1 MGIGFSILLLAAGA
15 ILAFA
20 VKATTIGG
28 MDVSTV
34 GYILMAAGVI
44 GLLWSIFLVNRSRRL
59 VVVDPRHSV
68 ADTVVTRSP
77 VVETRP
83 VAETTPVV
91 EDVRRGD
98 GL

>member
-1 MGIGFSILLLAAGA
+1 MGIGISILLLAAGA

-20 VKATTIGG
+20 VKASTILG
-28 MDVSTV
+28 MDASTV

-44 GLLWSIFLVNRSRRL
+44 GVIWSAYVLNRTRRV

-68 ADTVVTRSP
+68 ADTVVTQGA
-77 VVETRP
+77 VVEPAR
-83 VAETTPVV
+83 PVV
-91 EDVRRGD
+91 EDVRRVD

>member
-20 VKATTIGG
+20 VKATTIMGT
-28 MDVSTV
+28 DVSTV
-34 GYILMAAGVI
+34 GFILMAAGVL
-44 GLLWSIFLVNRSRRL
+44 GLIWSVFLVSRSRRL

-68 ADTVVTRSP
+68 ADTVVTR
-77 VVETRP
+77 TP
-83 VAETTPVV
+83 VAEPAVPVV

>member
-1 MGIGFSILLLAAGA
+1 MGIGLSIILLAAGA

-20 VKATTIGG
+20 VKATTILG

-44 GLLWSIFLVNRSRRL
+44 GLLWSVFLVSRSRRL

-68 ADTVVTRSP
+68 ADTVVARAP
-77 VVETRP
+77 VVEG
-83 VAETTPVV
+83 VMPVV
-91 EDVRRGD
+91 DESRPLDRP
-98 GL
+98 